1 MYIDYSEKKD
11 MEMIG
16 GRKVAEVDYKA
27 DARNI
32 LFALQDEYG
41 NEVPA
46 LFSEN
51 MKSLAENYAQEQTE
65 DAAKALGQEITLAHY
80 LLYSIEEDS
89 DSYVLALISEEEE
102 QDFVQEMKTLKRKAK
117 VLL

>member
-1 MYIDYSEKKD
+1 
-11 MEMIG
+11 MIG

-51 MKSLAENYAQEQTE
+51 MKSLAENYAHEQTE
-65 DAAKALGQEITLAHY
+65 DALKALGQEITLAHY
-80 LLYSIEEDS
+80 LLYTIEEDS

>member
-1 MYIDYSEKKD
+1 M
-11 MEMIG
+11 G

-46 LFSEN
+46 LFSE
-51 MKSLAENYAQEQTE
+51 
-65 DAAKALGQEITLAHY
+65 ICF
-80 LLYSIEEDS
+80 IP
-89 DSYVLALISEEEE
+89 
-102 QDFVQEMKTLKRKAK
+102 
-117 VLL
+117 